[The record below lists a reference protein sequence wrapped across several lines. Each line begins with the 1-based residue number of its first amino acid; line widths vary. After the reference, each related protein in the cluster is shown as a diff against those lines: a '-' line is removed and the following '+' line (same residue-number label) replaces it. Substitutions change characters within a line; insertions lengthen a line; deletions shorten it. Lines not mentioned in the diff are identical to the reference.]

1 MNQRMVVQAFDGRHL
16 AVADGM
22 HERDAGK
29 RRNAVELHGART
41 TVSFAAGDLRSGEAE
56 VLAQDLRE
64 RAPDRR
70 VEGVRLAVDQQL
82 RQV

>member
-1 MNQRMVVQAFDGRHL
+1 MNQGMVAKAFDGRHL
-16 AVADGM
+16 AVSDGV
-22 HERDAGK
+22 HERDAGE
-29 RRNAVELHGART
+29 RWNAVELDGART
-41 TVSFAAGDLRSGEAE
+41 TMSFATGDLRAGEAE

-70 VEGVRLAVDQQL
+70 IERVSLAVDQEL

>member
-1 MNQRMVVQAFDGRHL
+1 M
-16 AVADGM
+16 
-22 HERDAGK
+22 
-29 RRNAVELHGART
+29 
-41 TVSFAAGDLRSGEAE
+41 SFAAGDLRSGEAE